1 MYIKISPKNKKG
13 FMNNTRDNKTYKEL
27 REEWANSLTRVMA
40 SRTLGQVCFN
50 CGCSECI
57 ELHHIVPLE
66 FGGTNNI
73 SNIAV
78 LCHKCHMAIHNGKSR
93 KIYHNV
99 KVGGRPHNVT
109 SEELEDALEDFISG
123 HIGTNECKKRMG
135 MSTKSKIGDM
145 KYYKDFLKKK
155 GIKHFRNNI
164 DIIRNKRGD
173 VSEGD
178 KVGTIIYISG
188 DVENI
193 YFEI

>member
-1 MYIKISPKNKKG
+1 MD
-13 FMNNTRDNKTYKEL
+13 NTQDNKLYKEL
-27 REEWANSLTRVMA
+27 RNEWASSLTRIMA
-40 SRTLGQVCFN
+40 ERTLGKVCFN
-50 CGCSECI
+50 CGSSECI

-78 LCHKCHMAIHNGKSR
+78 LCHKCHMAIHNGKSAKFYR
-93 KIYHNV
+93 NV

-109 SEELEDALEDFISG
+109 DEELDGAIADYLAG
-123 HIGTNECKKRMG
+123 KIGTKECKERIG
-135 MSTKSKIGDM
+135 LSKNSKLRDM
-145 KYYKDFLKKK
+145 KYFKDFLKKK
-155 GIKHFRNNI
+155 GVKNYRNNI

-173 VSEGD
+173 VAEGD
-178 KVGTIIYISG
+178 KVGTIIYING